1 MMPDELRDAG
11 PLDAEMIS
19 VLQNACFSNP
29 PDTGEI
35 WTQTAIAEVLA
46 MPGAFGILAVRRDL
60 PCGFLL
66 ARTAAE
72 EMEILSLG
80 VMPPERRQ
88 GVAGTLLR
96 AAMERGAGAGAE
108 RVMLEVAEDNR
119 AARSF
124 YRAAGFDVVGRRPAY
139 YRRRGARAAA
149 ALVLARGCG

>member
-1 MMPDELRDAG
+1 MTTDELRDAG
-11 PLDAEMIS
+11 PLEAEMIS
-19 VLQNACFSNP
+19 VLQKACFSNP
-29 PDTGEI
+29 PDSGEI

-46 MPGAFGILAVRRDL
+46 MPGAFGIVAIRRAL

-80 VMPPERRQ
+80 VMPSQRRR
-88 GVAGTLLR
+88 GVAGRLLR
-96 AAMERGAGAGAE
+96 AAMERGAGVGTE

-119 AARSF
+119 AARNF
-124 YRAAGFDVVGRRPAY
+124 YRTAGFDVVGRRPGY

-149 ALVLARGCG
+149 ALLLTRACG